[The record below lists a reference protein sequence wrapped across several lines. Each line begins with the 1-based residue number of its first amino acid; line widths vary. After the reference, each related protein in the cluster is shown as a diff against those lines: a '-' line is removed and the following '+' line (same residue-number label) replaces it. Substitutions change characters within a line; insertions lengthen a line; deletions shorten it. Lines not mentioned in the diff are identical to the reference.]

1 MRLSAICVI
10 SISNIDII
18 VYQYASH
25 RCASSILL
33 LIDNY
38 GFSFEIPD
46 GSRHSSLM
54 TDNADL
60 AALIRNIPDYP
71 KPGILFR
78 DVSTLLLD
86 GPGFRAT
93 IDRLAAMV
101 APDTE
106 LIAGIEARGFI
117 VAAGLSYALGLG
129 KLMLRKPGKLP
140 GEKIGTDYALEYG
153 TDRIEMHVGHV
164 RAGQKVVLVDDL
176 IATGGTAMAGV
187 DLITQGGGIVKQAL
201 FIVDLPELGGAAK
214 LTARGIEVRSLIGFD
229 GH

>member
-1 MRLSAICVI
+1 
-10 SISNIDII
+10 
-18 VYQYASH
+18 
-25 RCASSILL
+25 
-33 LIDNY
+33 
-38 GFSFEIPD
+38 
-46 GSRHSSLM
+46 M

-93 IDRLAAMV
+93 INRLAAMV
-101 APDTE
+101 APGTE

-164 RAGQKVVLVDDL
+164 QPGQKVVLVDDL

-187 DLITQGGGIVKQAL
+187 NLITQGGGIVRQAL

-214 LTARGIEVRSLIGFD
+214 LNASGIEVGSLIGFD

>member
-1 MRLSAICVI
+1 MHALVG
-10 SISNIDII
+10 
-18 VYQYASH
+18 
-25 RCASSILL
+25 
-33 LIDNY
+33 
-38 GFSFEIPD
+38 GFPLKIRFD
-46 GSRHSSLM
+46 TGRQQFM

-71 KPGILFR
+71 KPGIMFR

-101 APDTE
+101 SPDTT
-106 LIAGIEARGFI
+106 LIAGIEARGFV

-140 GEKIGTDYALEYG
+140 GEKIGTDYTLEYG
-153 TDRIEMHVGHV
+153 SDRIEMHVGHV
-164 RAGQKVVLVDDL
+164 QPGQKVLLVDDL

-187 DLITQGGGIVKQAL
+187 SLIRQAGGVVNQAL
-201 FIVDLPELGGAAK
+201 FIVDLPDLGGAKK
-214 LTARGIEVRSLIGFD
+214 LKAAGISVRSLIGFD
-229 GH
+229 GD

>member
-1 MRLSAICVI
+1 M
-10 SISNIDII
+10 N
-18 VYQYASH
+18 
-25 RCASSILL
+25 
-33 LIDNY
+33 
-38 GFSFEIPD
+38 
-46 GSRHSSLM
+46 
-54 TDNADL
+54 DNADL

-71 KPGILFR
+71 KPGIMFR

-93 IDRLAAMV
+93 IDRLAALV
-101 APDTE
+101 APDTT

-164 RAGQKVVLVDDL
+164 RVGQKVVLVDDL
-176 IATGGTAMAGV
+176 IATGGTAIAGV
-187 DLITQGGGIVKQAL
+187 DLITRAGGVVDQAL
-201 FIVDLPELGGAAK
+201 FIVDLPDLGGSAK
-214 LTARGIEVRSLIGFD
+214 LSAAGISVSSLIGLD
-229 GH
+229 GD

>member
-1 MRLSAICVI
+1 
-10 SISNIDII
+10 
-18 VYQYASH
+18 
-25 RCASSILL
+25 
-33 LIDNY
+33 
-38 GFSFEIPD
+38 
-46 GSRHSSLM
+46 M

-93 IDRLAAMV
+93 IDRMAAMV
-101 APDTE
+101 APDTT
-106 LIAGIEARGFI
+106 LIAGIEARGFV

-164 RAGQKVVLVDDL
+164 QQGQKILLVDDL
-176 IATGGTAMAGV
+176 IATGGTALAGV
-187 DLITQGGGIVKQAL
+187 DLIGRGGGIVEQAL
-201 FIVDLPELGGAAK
+201 FIVDLPDLGGAAK
-214 LTARGIEVRSLIGFD
+214 LRAQGIKVDCLIDFEGD
-229 GH
+229 